1 MILDEISMIGANALW
16 EMHIGLQVACDEGEH
31 ARAQDGADGH
41 LASLKKT
48 RATPRTHPNGVQGF
62 VLKPEVVRKCW
73 EAEKGKGGA
82 SCCGYYWLHHA

>member
-1 MILDEISMIGANALW
+1 MIGANALW

-48 RATPRTHPNGVQGF
+48 RATPKFLRV
-62 VLKPEVVRKCW
+62 
-73 EAEKGKGGA
+73 
-82 SCCGYYWLHHA
+82 